1 MRTGLHNMKQAHF
14 SISIILQN
22 TMADCYLPTPL
33 LEEPMVFP
41 PSRERLPSGNM
52 WTQPPWFNFDM
63 AKSIPYSRESRWN
76 YNHHKPEKFQFGE
89 AKGNKARDIGK
100 ERKISIQTD
109 RGRYS
114 QLKTLQKNKKHP

>member
-1 MRTGLHNMKQAHF
+1 MT
-14 SISIILQN
+14 
-22 TMADCYLPTPL
+22 DCYLPTPL

-89 AKGNKARDIGK
+89 AKGKEARDMGTEKNINTNTY
-100 ERKISIQTD
+100 RQVYSIDYTI
-109 RGRYS
+109 
-114 QLKTLQKNKKHP
+114 KNKKNKKAPLE